1 MQLALTPEVLVPVGA
16 GAVLLL
22 LALVAVLVVRRRRRR
37 RAQARTTVADA
48 VRDAA
53 GPDAPTEDAP
63 AENLPAEN
71 LRADDLPADNPPA
84 ADAPAGG
91 EPAGS
96 AAVRPHSDPAERV
109 GSGRTVAAAVAQA
122 LAVREARVRVAASS
136 PEDRAGDDGSTPAEA
151 PQTAVPAPGGPA
163 ADGSAPAVP
172 VPARADGSAPDAPD
186 APDGGGWQE
195 PAAAPRGR
203 GDARDRLL
211 AVLLDDP
218 VRAVGAAVELEAC
231 RRQLDRL
238 TDAVRHERHVLGSVL
253 ARLAEAGL
261 APDQLARLSGLS
273 DEELRSL
280 LPGRVDA

>member
-37 RAQARTTVADA
+37 RTQARATVADA

-53 GPDAPTEDAP
+53 GPAPTEDAP
-63 AENLPAEN
+63 ADNL
-71 LRADDLPADNPPA
+71 PA
-84 ADAPAGG
+84 ADAPVGG

-96 AAVRPHSDPAERV
+96 AALRPQSDPAERV

-136 PEDRAGDDGSTPAEA
+136 PEDRAGDDRPTPTDA
-151 PQTAVPAPGGPA
+151 PQTAVPASRGPA

-172 VPARADGSAPDAPD
+172 VPPRADGSAPDAPD
-186 APDGGGWQE
+186 APDGGAWQE

-280 LPGRVDA
+280 LPGRVHA

>member
-48 VRDAA
+48 VRDAP
-53 GPDAPTEDAP
+53 GTEAPTGPVEDVAV
-63 AENLPAEN
+63 ENVPG
-71 LRADDLPADNPPA
+71 DPAD
-84 ADAPAGG
+84 G
-91 EPAGS
+91 EPDGS
-96 AAVRPHSDPAERV
+96 AAVRPESGPADRV

-122 LAVREARVRVAASS
+122 LAVREARARVAASS
-136 PEDRAGDDGSTPAEA
+136 SEGRAGDDEGPASTDISPHPHA
-151 PQTAVPAPGGPA
+151 PQPA
-163 ADGSAPAVP
+163 
-172 VPARADGSAPDAPD
+172 VPARAAAPVQPDGPVPDAPG
-186 APDGGGWQE
+186 APDGGVWQS
-195 PAAAPRGR
+195 PPPAPRGR
-203 GDARDRLL
+203 GDVRDRLL

-280 LPGRVDA
+280 LPTRVRA

>member
-22 LALVAVLVVRRRRRR
+22 LALVIVLVVRRRRR
-37 RAQARTTVADA
+37 AQ

-53 GPDAPTEDAP
+53 GPDGPTVDAP
-63 AENLPAEN
+63 HRNASARHLPAQHN
-71 LRADDLPADNPPA
+71 STHHFSAGDV
-84 ADAPAGG
+84 PAGV
-91 EPAGS
+91 EPGRS
-96 AAVRPHSDPAERV
+96 GGVRPDSGAAERV

-122 LAVREARVRVAASS
+122 LAVREARARVAASS
-136 PEDRAGDDGSTPAEA
+136 PEDRADDTPAPAE
-151 PQTAVPAPGGPA
+151 VRRPAPDGRASAGPA
-163 ADGSAPAVP
+163 PDHLAQTDGP
-172 VPARADGSAPDAPD
+172 PDAPGS
-186 APDGGGWQE
+186 PDGVVWQQ
-195 PAAAPRGR
+195 PAAAPRAR

-238 TDAVRHERHVLGSVL
+238 GDAVRHERHVLGSVL

-280 LPGRVDA
+280 IPGRVSA

>member
-1 MQLALTPEVLVPVGA
+1 MQLALTPEVLVLVGA

-37 RAQARTTVADA
+37 RAQAARTTVADA
-48 VRDAA
+48 VRDATD
-53 GPDAPTEDAP
+53 PDAPAAPAEDVAVEEAPDAP
-63 AENLPAEN
+63 AAG
-71 LRADDLPADNPPA
+71 RPA
-84 ADAPAGG
+84 AGA
-91 EPAGS
+91 
-96 AAVRPHSDPAERV
+96 AERV

-122 LAVREARVRVAASS
+122 LAVREARARVAGSS
-136 PEDRAGDDGSTPAEA
+136 PEDRADGPAQTDVPQPDA
-151 PQTAVPAPGGPA
+151 PQPAAPTGGPAPDGPARTDGPAPDASGAPGGGA
-163 ADGSAPAVP
+163 
-172 VPARADGSAPDAPD
+172 
-186 APDGGGWQE
+186 WQE

-238 TDAVRHERHVLGSVL
+238 TDAVRHERHILGSVL

-273 DEELRSL
+273 DEELRNL
-280 LPGRVDA
+280 LATRVSA